1 MKLYYQLACIDAA
14 QQWQQRLAQAGQAL
28 EMVEIDQPFA
38 ARWLRHHPIMALLCD
53 EHGLWLAAD
62 GMRMQPDWIGQ
73 LPRLKRA
80 SVKQE
85 LAARACQVDQAPHLI
100 DATAGLGH
108 DGLLL
113 AWLGAHVTLV
123 ERHPMLWALLQA
135 SLEQARQHTEMVAV
149 CARIQIVHAESTDYL
164 AEHQADVVY
173 LDPMFPVVESA
184 RNKVALVKKDMQL
197 LHRLLHADGVD
208 LGEQLLPLA
217 QHAAKRVV
225 VKRPRHAPA
234 LANQTP
240 HHQWMG
246 DACRF
251 DAYFAAQAAQ

>member
-1 MKLYYQLACIDAA
+1 MKLYYQPQDLETAHIWV
-14 QQWQQRLAQAGQAL
+14 QQLKDAGQAL
-28 EMVEIDQPFA
+28 EVLAVDQPFA
-38 ARWLRHHPIMALLCD
+38 ARWLRQHPDLALLCD

-73 LPRLKRA
+73 LSRLKRA
-80 SVKQE
+80 SIKQE

-113 AWLGAHVTLV
+113 AWLGAQVTLV
-123 ERHPMLWALLQA
+123 ERHPILWALLFASHQQA
-135 SLEQARQHTEMVAV
+135 AQHPDLAV
-149 CARIQIVHAESTDYL
+149 VCRRIKIVHAESTDYL
-164 AEHQADVVY
+164 AQHQADVVY

-197 LHRLLHADGVD
+197 LHRLLHADGID

-217 QHAAKRVV
+217 QRAAKRVV

-234 LANQTP
+234 LAQQIP
-240 HHQWMG
+240 HHQWLG

>member
-1 MKLYYQLACIDAA
+1 MKLYYQPQGLEAA
-14 QQWQQRLAQAGQAL
+14 QTWVQHLQDAGQAL
-28 EMVEIDQPFA
+28 EAVAIDQPFA
-38 ARWLRHHPIMALLCD
+38 ARWLRQHPELALLCD
-53 EHGLWLAAD
+53 EQGLWLAAE

-80 SVKQE
+80 SIKQE
-85 LAARACQVDQAPHLI
+85 LAARACQVDQAPQLI

-113 AWLGAHVTLV
+113 AWLGAQVTLV
-123 ERHPMLWALLQA
+123 ERHPILWALLQA
-135 SLEQARQHTEMVAV
+135 SHQQAAQHPDLVAV
-149 CARIQIVHAESTDYL
+149 CARMQIVHAESTDYL
-164 AEHQADVVY
+164 AQHQADVVY

-197 LHRLLHADGVD
+197 LHRLLHADGID

-217 QHAAKRVV
+217 QRAAKRVV

-234 LANQTP
+234 LADQTP
-240 HHQWMG
+240 HHQWLG

-251 DAYFAAQAAQ
+251 DAYFAAQAAR